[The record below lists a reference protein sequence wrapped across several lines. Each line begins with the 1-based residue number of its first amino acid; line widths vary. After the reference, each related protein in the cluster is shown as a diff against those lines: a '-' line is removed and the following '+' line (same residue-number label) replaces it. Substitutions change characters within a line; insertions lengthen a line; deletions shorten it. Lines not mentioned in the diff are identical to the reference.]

1 MAEKKINKR
10 LLIGNISLAIALVL
24 LVVHVMNIR
33 AENNRIDQELAVLV
47 EQKVAFEEVLA
58 EKQEKGFITTTD
70 ILNRRIIVDTFTSE
84 VSSRNPEKASEILQ
98 IYQEDML
105 VVITK
110 NIASSFQSEQA
121 IFTTL
126 STVDSSTYHAG
137 DWAII
142 TELLQQG
149 VTIDGQSPSEEG
161 IKELR
166 NINLSLRLAHEQ
178 ARVALETEE
187 RERIER
193 IELEK
198 EREYYLRMN
207 GYYQ

>member
-1 MAEKKINKR
+1 MAEKKMNKR

-24 LVVHVMNIR
+24 LVVNIMNIR

-47 EQKVAFEEVLA
+47 ERKAAFEEVIA
-58 EKQEKGFITTTD
+58 EKQEKGFLTTTD
-70 ILNRRIIVDTFTSE
+70 ILNQRMIVDAFTSE
-84 VSSRNPEKASEILQ
+84 ISNRDPEKASEILQ
-98 IYQEDML
+98 TYQEDML
-105 VVITK
+105 VVITA
-110 NIASSFQSEQA
+110 NITSSFQSEQT
-121 IFTTL
+121 IFATL
-126 STVDSSTYHAG
+126 STVDSSAYHAN

-149 VTIDGQSPSEEG
+149 VAIDGQSPSEEG

-178 ARVALETEE
+178 ARAVLEAEE

-198 EREYYLRMN
+198 EREYYLRIN